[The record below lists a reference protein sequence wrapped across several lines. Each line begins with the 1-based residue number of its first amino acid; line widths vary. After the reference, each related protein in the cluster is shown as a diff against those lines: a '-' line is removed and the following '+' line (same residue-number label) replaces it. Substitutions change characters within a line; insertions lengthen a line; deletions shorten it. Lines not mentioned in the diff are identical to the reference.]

1 LSPELWILEECLIKK
16 KIFKT
21 ASLNSAHAENEQV
34 TGTDNGF
41 CWES

>member
-1 LSPELWILEECLIKK
+1 MDFKKVFNKEEK
-16 KIFKT
+16 FKT